1 VNIWMA
7 LGAVAATIAVVV
19 PVAAIVLVSVASLR
33 EEAGHTLG
41 RKAPG
46 AMQRVARQVL
56 GYHGKR
62 VMVAPVRRQPRPSVR
77 VTRQGIPEVRFGH
90 ASRTLPDPGQFSAS
104 GQPQPGADRAEYRE
118 PAGV

>member
-1 VNIWMA
+1 VNIWMV
-7 LGAVAATIAVVV
+7 LGAVTATIAVVV
-19 PVAAIVLVSVASLR
+19 PVAAIALVSVASLR
-33 EEAGHTLG
+33 EEAAQTLG

-46 AMQRVARQVL
+46 AMQRVARQVV
-56 GYHGKR
+56 GYHGKKA
-62 VMVAPVRRQPRPSVR
+62 VVAPVRRRPRPAAR

-104 GQPQPGADRAEYRE
+104 GQPQPGAERAEYRE